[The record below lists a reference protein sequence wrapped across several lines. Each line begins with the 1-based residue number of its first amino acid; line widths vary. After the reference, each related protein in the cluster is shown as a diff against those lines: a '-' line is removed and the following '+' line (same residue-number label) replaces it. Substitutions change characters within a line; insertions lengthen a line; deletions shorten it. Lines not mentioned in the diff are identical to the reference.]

1 MTPLRFPCSR
11 SAHDQNVLARR
22 PQWSQQGCH
31 FLESE
36 TGEKQRSMRG
46 ETR

>member
-1 MTPLRFPCSR
+1 MKPLLIPCSR
-11 SAHDQNVLARR
+11 SAHDQNVLVRR

-31 FLESE
+31 FRESK
-36 TGEKQRSMRG
+36 TGEIQRSLRG